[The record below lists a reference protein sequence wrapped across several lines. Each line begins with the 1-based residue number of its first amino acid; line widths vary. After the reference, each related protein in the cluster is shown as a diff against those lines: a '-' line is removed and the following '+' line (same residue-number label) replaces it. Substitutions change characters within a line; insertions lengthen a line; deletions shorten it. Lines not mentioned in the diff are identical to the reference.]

1 MNKKAAMELL
11 SCIEKTIQ
19 NICVFPFSYP
29 DCTYYFI
36 MDTTIRHTT
45 IKNYILVYRIND
57 ETLSIEI
64 LRFKYSKQNEIL

>member
-1 MNKKAAMELL
+1 MNKQAAMELL
-11 SCIEKTIQ
+11 SCIENAIH

-29 DCTYYFI
+29 DCSYYFI
-36 MDTTIRHTT
+36 KDITIRHTT

-57 ETLSIEI
+57 ATLSIEI